1 MSIGFQEKVFAHIFV
16 MLFSQTGNISVP
28 IYRKTEGH
36 EMHCMSVE
44 MIFLT
49 ISKKRSGC
57 DIFDIGHTQFT
68 HGLLLLCEQ
77 DCVCTSYKV
86 VFVT

>member
-1 MSIGFQEKVFAHIFV
+1 

-28 IYRKTEGH
+28 IYRKTERR
-36 EMHCMSVE
+36 EMHGMSVE

-49 ISKKRSGC
+49 VSKKRSSC
-57 DIFDIGHTQFT
+57 DTSDIGHTQFT

-77 DCVCTSYKV
+77 DCVCPSYKV
-86 VFVT
+86 VFVM